1 MDGDLDTEDGVF
13 REPTRVG
20 PIPLPPA
27 QSSGPPVAGAP
38 GVAAVR
44 NAGAVPLPGAAQPV
58 RPPVDTSSGLYG
70 GAVPPPVDEAA
81 ASRQSGP
88 VPLPGI
94 ASRQPPGVAAPRGAP
109 ARTAPPPPP
118 GAGSA
123 ASRGADPFADFLA
136 APVGAVGGADP
147 FGALPAPVGPGAKP
161 PAPPVDAD
169 PFASIDIDDALPA
182 PRTAAPPAAEDDPF
196 ASIDIDDTTMSAPP
210 PFAPASAPVAGQN
223 AAPRGVTGQPPPRA
237 PQAGAPGAPRAG
249 APAAG
254 RPPAHGAAG
263 ASPFTAPEEATLP
276 GRPPAPPSDPF
287 ASLDLDVTQAG
298 RPPASPADPFASL
311 DLGDAT
317 QAGQP
322 PDPFAALDSSDA
334 TQSGRPPAAP
344 GRVELFAALAP
355 NEATQAGRPP
365 PAPARAGG
373 APLNPSDATQAG
385 RPPATVA
392 RGAAPLNSSDATQ
405 AGRPPASAARGGAAP
420 LNPNDATQAG
430 QPPASAARGGGA
442 PLNPSDATQ
451 AGQPPAAAARGA
463 APLNPR
469 DATQPS
475 RPPAAPAPVD
485 PFLAPS
491 DATLPGRPSS
501 AADPFA
507 SLDLGD
513 ATHPGHSPTAASP
526 GHPPSS
532 PPGAQDLFDLN
543 SDGGEAFGEHAGLEA
558 SDTGRAALFG
568 DVSPGALDHDG
579 SHGGSLGS
587 LLDDVPPVD
596 AGQGGGVT
604 LGRVGSGVGQ
614 REVLELD
621 PSMSSA
627 PVVSVAKPTARPED
641 VGIPQARP
649 PSRARKV
656 TALFVNL
663 VVAAALV
670 VGLGALGWVYLH
682 EGRVDF
688 SVLSPERLRSLVVP
702 APTPLVALDV
712 SNGLY
717 ETQSGKPLFFIRGD
731 AENRTGSAT
740 HLRVRGALF
749 DGNQRVRSVE
759 GLAGSVAT
767 PEELFAV
774 GNTESAQALR
784 QRMDSSAVSVAPGA
798 RAPFLLVFHEYPAAL
813 DGFRLEVT
821 VEAVPAPAAAT
832 PPPAEPTAP
841 AQAKPTE

>member
-1 MDGDLDTEDGVF
+1 MIVKCARCQTRFKIPDEKVTEKGVKVRCTKCQNTFRVTRESGGEDAGASSPSPSAGQADPFAAFGAAADPKGVEITRPGFFAQGVAATRTAPTGPPGGGSWNSMDGDLDTEDGVF

-20 PIPLPPA
+20 PMPLPPA
-27 QSSGPPVAGAP
+27 QSAGAPVAGSP

-44 NAGAVPLPGAAQPV
+44 NAGAVALPGAAQPV
-58 RPPVDTSSGLYG
+58 RPPVDTSTGLYG

-81 ASRQSGP
+81 ASRQAGP

-109 ARTAPPPPP
+109 ARTAPPPAP
-118 GAGSA
+118 GSA
-123 ASRGADPFADFLA
+123 ASRGADLADPFADFLA
-136 APVGAVGGADP
+136 APAGAGGADP
-147 FGALPAPVGPGAKP
+147 FDALPAPAAPGAKP
-161 PAPPVDAD
+161 PAPPADAD
-169 PFASIDIDDALPA
+169 PFASIDIDDATVPALPA
-182 PRTAAPPAAEDDPF
+182 PRAVAPPAAEDDPF
-196 ASIDIDDTTMSAPP
+196 ASIDIDDTTMAAPP
-210 PFAPASAPVAGQN
+210 PFAPAPPASAPVAGQT
-223 AAPRGVTGQPPPRA
+223 AAPRGAMGQPPPRA
-237 PQAGAPGAPRAG
+237 AQAGAPSAPRAG
-249 APAAG
+249 APSTA
-254 RPPAHGAAG
+254 RPPAHAAG
-263 ASPFTAPEEATLP
+263 AAPFEAPKGATLP
-276 GRPPAPPSDPF
+276 GRPAAP
-287 ASLDLDVTQAG
+287 
-298 RPPASPADPFASL
+298 PADPFASL

-317 QAGQP
+317 QAGGPPVSAADPFGSLDLGDATQAGRPP

-334 TQSGRPPAAP
+334 THPGRPPAAP
-344 GRVELFAALAP
+344 GRVP
-355 NEATQAGRPP
+355 G
-365 PAPARAGG
+365 
-373 APLNPSDATQAG
+373 
-385 RPPATVA
+385 
-392 RGAAPLNSSDATQ
+392 
-405 AGRPPASAARGGAAP
+405 
-420 LNPNDATQAG
+420 
-430 QPPASAARGGGA
+430 
-442 PLNPSDATQ
+442 
-451 AGQPPAAAARGA
+451 
-463 APLNPR
+463 
-469 DATQPS
+469 
-475 RPPAAPAPVD
+475 RPPAAPAPVE

-491 DATLPGRPSS
+491 DATLPGRPPS

-513 ATHPGHSPTAASP
+513 ATHPGHPPSAASP
-526 GHPPSS
+526 GHPLSS

-543 SDGGEAFGEHAGLEA
+543 ADGGDAFGEHAGLEP

-579 SHGGSLGS
+579 SHGASLGS

-596 AGQGGGVT
+596 SGPGGGVT
-604 LGRVGSGVGQ
+604 LGRVGVGVGQ

-621 PSMSSA
+621 PTMSAA

-717 ETQSGKPLFFIRGD
+717 ETQSGKPLFFVRGD

-774 GNTESAQALR
+774 GNTESALALR
-784 QRMDSSAVSVAPGA
+784 QRMDAAAVSVAPGA

-821 VEAVPAPAAAT
+821 VEAVPAPASAA
-832 PPPAEPTAP
+832 PAPAEPTAP

>member
-13 REPTRVG
+13 REPTRIG

-27 QSSGPPVAGAP
+27 QSSGAPVAGSP

-58 RPPVDTSSGLYG
+58 RPPVDTSTGLYG

-81 ASRQSGP
+81 ASRQAGP

-109 ARTAPPPPP
+109 ARTAPPPP

-123 ASRGADPFADFLA
+123 ASRGVDPFADFLA
-136 APVGAVGGADP
+136 APAGAAGGADP
-147 FGALPAPVGPGAKP
+147 FGALPAPVGPGARP
-161 PAPPVDAD
+161 PAPPADAD
-169 PFASIDIDDALPA
+169 PFASIDIDDSLPA
-182 PRTAAPPAAEDDPF
+182 PRTAAEDDPF
-196 ASIDIDDTTMSAPP
+196 ASIDIDDSTMAAPP
-210 PFAPASAPVAGQN
+210 PFAPAPPASAPLAGQT

-254 RPPAHGAAG
+254 RPPAHAAAG
-263 ASPFTAPEEATLP
+263 ASPFSAPEDATLP
-276 GRPPAPPSDPF
+276 GRPPALPADPF

-311 DLGDAT
+311 DLDDAT
-317 QAGQP
+317 QAGRPP
-322 PDPFAALDSSDA
+322 PDPFAALDS
-334 TQSGRPPAAP
+334 
-344 GRVELFAALAP
+344 
-355 NEATQAGRPP
+355 N
-365 PAPARAGG
+365 
-373 APLNPSDATQAG
+373 DATQAG
-385 RPPATVA
+385 RPPLDPF
-392 RGAAPLNSSDATQ
+392 AALAPNDATQ
-405 AGRPPASAARGGAAP
+405 AGRPPSAPARGGGAP

-430 QPPASAARGGGA
+430 RPPSAAVRGGTA
-442 PLNPSDATQ
+442 PLNPNDATQ
-451 AGQPPAAAARGA
+451 AGHPPAAAARGGA

-469 DATQPS
+469 EAAQTG

-491 DATLPGRPSS
+491 DATLPGRPPT

-513 ATHPGHSPTAASP
+513 ATHPGHSPVGASP
-526 GHPPSS
+526 AHPPSS

-543 SDGGEAFGEHAGLEA
+543 SDGGDAFGEHAGLEA

-579 SHGGSLGS
+579 SHGASLGS

-596 AGQGGGVT
+596 TGHGGGVT

-621 PSMSSA
+621 PSMTAA

-649 PSRARKV
+649 PSRARRV

-670 VGLGALGWVYLH
+670 VSLGALGWVYLH

-731 AENRTGSAT
+731 AENRTGAAT

-767 PEELFAV
+767 SEELFAV
-774 GNTESAQALR
+774 SNTESALALR
-784 QRMDSSAVSVAPGA
+784 QRMDAAAVSVAPGA

-821 VEAVPAPAAAT
+821 VEAVPAPAAAA
-832 PPPAEPTAP
+832 PPAEPTAP